1 MTGSRCSH
9 RLLKTLLAACLI
21 AGASTLAAAQ
31 YPDKPIKL
39 LVVEKFQHDGVE
51 PVGGTTAEFAALIAR
66 ELPQWRDLVKT
77 ANIKLQ

>member
-1 MTGSRCSH
+1 MARRLCSP
-9 RLLKTLLAACLI
+9 RSLRALLAGVLI
-21 AGASTLAAAQ
+21 AYAQTPAAAQ

-51 PVGGTTAEFAALIAR
+51 PVGTTAEFAALIAR
-66 ELPQWRDLVKT
+66 ELLQWRDLAKT

>member
-9 RLLKTLLAACLI
+9 RLLKTLLAVCLI
-21 AGASTLAAAQ
+21 AGASTPAAAQ

-39 LVVEKFQHDGVE
+39 LVEKFQHDGVE
-51 PVGGTTAEFAALIAR
+51 PVGSTAEFAALIAR
-66 ELPQWRDLVKT
+66 ELLQWRDLVKT

>member
-9 RLLKTLLAACLI
+9 RLLKALLAACLI

-39 LVVEKFQHDGVE
+39 PVVEKFQHDGVE
-51 PVGGTTAEFAALIAR
+51 PVGTTAEFAALIAR
-66 ELPQWRDLVKT
+66 ELLQWRDLVKT